1 MTSQT
6 KPLKR
11 RLNPSKAKTPN
22 GVVSSRLVQLRRIT
36 KKSLSRW
43 KTEMAKAARELRS
56 TDEGYARDAVVWLN
70 GYLMAL
76 DDVEGSRVVTHG
88 AEKLNDSSAPTT

>member
-1 MTSQT
+1 
-6 KPLKR
+6 
-11 RLNPSKAKTPN
+11 
-22 GVVSSRLVQLRRIT
+22 
-36 KKSLSRW
+36 
-43 KTEMAKAARELRS
+43 MAKAARELRS